1 MKHTT
6 LFFALLLLVVSSC
19 KKEELSYPDPNAGN
33 AHVSALRNG
42 EDWYGYLF
50 PLPWSYPNR
59 DTSEF
64 NFFVTAENIT
74 RQKLDFKRIPLKTG
88 VFPLSV
94 SGRGMELGKFSY
106 ATFNTRIDDGDVIGE
121 IYYTS
126 SDTAF
131 HFIAIDAYDSATGVV
146 EGRFQVE
153 LIKDPLRDIFPD
165 TPDTLRFTNGK
176 FKGVAFK
183 D

>member
-1 MKHTT
+1 MKHAT
-6 LFFALLLLVVSSC
+6 LFFTLLLLVVSSC

-42 EDWYGYLF
+42 EDWYGYLGW
-50 PLPWSYPNR
+50 LPFEFTQK
-59 DTSEF
+59 DTVEF
-64 NFFVTAENIT
+64 VFFVTEDNII
-74 RQKLDFKRIPLKTG
+74 RQTLGFYRIPLKTG
-88 VFPLSV
+88 QHLLSLA
-94 SGRGMELGKFSY
+94 GRGMLLGQFSY
-106 ATFNTRIDDGDVIGE
+106 GSFSTYLGDGDVGGE
-121 IYYTS
+121 IYHTS

-131 HFIAIDAYDSATGVV
+131 HFFAIDTYDLATGVV

-165 TPDTLRFTNGK
+165 TPDTLRFTDGK
-176 FKGVAFK
+176 FKGIAFK